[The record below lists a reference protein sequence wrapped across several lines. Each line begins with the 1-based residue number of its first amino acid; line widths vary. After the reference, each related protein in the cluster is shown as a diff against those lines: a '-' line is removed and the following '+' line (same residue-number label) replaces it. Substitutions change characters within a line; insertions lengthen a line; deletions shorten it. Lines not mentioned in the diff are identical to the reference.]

1 MALSDDILSATV
13 RHSIYLER
21 YKARIVKDVL
31 ALVRE
36 VEDSIT
42 TAAIKADIERLN
54 RRELEQLLA
63 NLKKRIDA
71 GYQPVA
77 ELIDM
82 EVKGLASYEAQWQL
96 DMFRS
101 TVPVDLSWKSPADA
115 QIYAATVARPFN
127 GMILKEWMRGLPDGQ
142 FSRIRQTIRQGYV
155 EGRTTA
161 QIVQDIVG
169 TRDRKGIADVSRRAA
184 ETATRTALAHTA
196 NVARNEVFRA
206 NRSLLKGVEWV
217 SVLDGR
223 TSAFCRAMDGR
234 VLPLDSG
241 PRPPAHPNCRSA
253 VIPSIKSSKAL
264 GLKDL
269 PPGTRASMNGQV
281 SAELNYDAWLR
292 QQPVSFQ
299 DEVLGRSKG
308 RLFRAGLKM
317 DRFIDRGGNELTLE
331 QLKERESAIW
341 AKSGLGG

>member
-1 MALSDDILSATV
+1 MALADDILSATL

-36 VEDSIT
+36 VEDNIT
-42 TAAIKADIERLN
+42 TAAIKADIERLT

-63 NLKKRIDA
+63 NLRKKIKA
-71 GYQPVA
+71 GYEPVA
-77 ELIDM
+77 ELIDK
-82 EVKGLASYEAQWQL
+82 EVRGLAGYEARWQL
-96 DMFRS
+96 DMFRA
-101 TVPVDLSWKSPADA
+101 TVPVDLSWTSPADA
-115 QIYAATVARPFN
+115 QIYAAAIARPFN
-127 GMILKEWMRGLPDGQ
+127 GMLLKEWFQGLPDGQ
-142 FSRIRQTIRQGYV
+142 FARIRQAIRQGYV

-169 TRDRKGIADVSRRAA
+169 TRTTTGIAEVSRRAA

-196 NVARNEVFRA
+196 NVARNEVFKA

-223 TSAFCRAMDGR
+223 TSTFCRAMDGKL
-234 VLPLDSG
+234 LPLDSG

-253 VIPSIKSSKAL
+253 VIPSVKSSKAL
-264 GLKDL
+264 GLSNI
-269 PPGTRASMNGQV
+269 PAGTRASMNGQV

-292 QQPVSFQ
+292 QQPIAFQ

-308 RLFRAGLKM
+308 RLFRAGLRM

-331 QLKERESAIW
+331 QLRERESAIW
-341 AKSGLGG
+341 AKSGL